1 MWFVIGNTQHKQHCG
16 HSLISTPAQQQKET
30 RRTRKVKHP
39 NTTTWTSRGRR
50 FSTAGGR
57 QRAEPW
63 NQRFFIKQQEWTDG
77 GTDGRTHSTFSVDVQ
92 LFAPNDGGV
101 VKAVGH
107 FAVERPCTA
116 PSHRQQQHGSF
127 RKLVH
132 HVVAVLVVQ
141 QHFVEEPL
149 VPGVGAFGC
158 LTVEPQADHNVVLSN
173 VVVVA
178 HRHRSTNWDWRTVH
192 SNIQTNN
199 FIYYKWTEVLVS
211 KKEGYAELQK
221 QNRAMYRLASR
232 DRQKCL
238 QLDFKSG
245 CLKIRKGAL
254 NADLKK
260 LVNLFIF
267 IHATSPVQNNHMGPN
282 VHFFLIWSNFE
293 KKCSVAYI
301 LQTTLSFTWLKTWG
315 SREAYWISSLQV
327 CKHMLT
333 FAAVCVCTH
342 QFLLE
347 SSHCTQ
353 SGFRCLPGKQTS
365 PCAGSRPAGP

>member
-1 MWFVIGNTQHKQHCG
+1 MYFFLFIDVRKKVLSIPLDVLQPLGKYKHCVVYVICHWQYTTQTALWTLTDQHTSTTAEGDQENQEDETSKHNYLNQRGQAVQHCRWKAEG
-16 HSLISTPAQQQKET
+16 
-30 RRTRKVKHP
+30 RTM
-39 NTTTWTSRGRR
+39 
-50 FSTAGGR
+50 
-57 QRAEPW
+57 EPEV
-63 NQRFFIKQQEWTDG
+63 FIKQQEWTDG

-107 FAVERPCTA
+107 FAVERPCAA

-132 HVVAVLVVQ
+132 HVVAVLIVQ

-158 LTVEPQADHNVVLSN
+158 LTGEPQADHNVVLSN

-199 FIYYKWTEVLVS
+199 FIYYRWTEVLVS
-211 KKEGYAELQK
+211 KKEGYVELQK

-238 QLDFKSG
+238 QLDFK
-245 CLKIRKGAL
+245 
-254 NADLKK
+254 N
-260 LVNLFIF
+260 VNLFIF
-267 IHATSPVQNNHMGPN
+267 IHATSPVQNNHIGPN

-315 SREAYWISSLQV
+315 SREAGQQQW
-327 CKHMLT
+327 
-333 FAAVCVCTH
+333 
-342 QFLLE
+342 
-347 SSHCTQ
+347 
-353 SGFRCLPGKQTS
+353 G
-365 PCAGSRPAGP
+365 